1 MSIVVIGSSNT
12 DMVVKCPKLPAP
24 GETVL
29 GGEFLMAA
37 GGKGANQAVAAA
49 RLGAPV
55 ELVARVGADM
65 FGNAALQGFEREGVG
80 TRFIVRDADAPS
92 GVALIFVDARGENEI
107 VVASGANMR
116 LRPADVDAA
125 EEAIKRAKV
134 VVLQLEIP
142 LEAVEHAV
150 HLAHRH
156 GVPVIL
162 NPAPAQKLSHE
173 VLRKVSV
180 LTPNEI
186 ELQLLTGNAEPSRER
201 ERAETLLQTGAG
213 TVIVTMGGDGA
224 LIVTR
229 DGSAHVPAFKVDAV
243 DTTAAGDCFSGA
255 LAVALAEGKTMA
267 DAVRFA
273 CAAAAISVTR
283 LGAQPS
289 MPTREE
295 VERMMRHEG

>member
-49 RLGAPV
+49 RLGAEV
-55 ELVARVGADM
+55 EFVARLGRDM
-65 FGNAALQGFEREGVG
+65 FGDAALQGFEREGVG

-116 LRPADVDAA
+116 LSPADVDAA
-125 EEAIKRAKV
+125 EEAIAQAQV

-142 LEAVEHAV
+142 LATVAHALD
-150 HLAHRH
+150 LAHRH
-156 GVPVIL
+156 GVSVIL
-162 NPAPAQKLSHE
+162 NPAPAQKLPNELLS
-173 VLRKVSV
+173 KVSV

-186 ELQLLTGNAEPSRER
+186 ELRLLTGNAEPPGSAGASPAQGEGEAPVEPRREH
-201 ERAETLLQTGAG
+201 ERAERLLHTGVG
-213 TVIVTMGGDGA
+213 TVIVTMGGEGA
-224 LIVTR
+224 LVVTG
-229 DGSAHVPAFKVDAV
+229 DGSRHVPAFQVEAV
-243 DTTAAGDCFSGA
+243 DTTAAGDCFTGA
-255 LAVALAEGKTMA
+255 LAVAL
-267 DAVRFA
+267 
-273 CAAAAISVTR
+273 
-283 LGAQPS
+283 
-289 MPTREE
+289 
-295 VERMMRHEG
+295 